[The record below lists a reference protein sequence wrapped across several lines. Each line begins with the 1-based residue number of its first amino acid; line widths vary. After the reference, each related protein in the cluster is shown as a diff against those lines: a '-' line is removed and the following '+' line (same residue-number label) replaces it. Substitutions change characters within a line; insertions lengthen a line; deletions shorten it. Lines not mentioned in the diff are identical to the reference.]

1 MGAGTLGPVEEMKI
15 LQILPALEQGG
26 VERGTIE
33 IASALA
39 KAGIENAVVSSG
51 GPMVAQLD
59 KIGVK
64 HYTIPVQSKNPF
76 VVWRNGTELA
86 RLVRNEGF
94 TLMHVRSRAPAW
106 SVLRASRLSGVPY
119 IATYHGLYG
128 TKPAWLKKPYNRVML
143 KGVCTVAVSDC
154 VRQHIIDNYGLDPEK
169 IVRIYRGADISVFS
183 GEAPNAA
190 SLRKSLGFPDD
201 MPVVTLPG
209 RLTYIKGQK
218 DLIAAAALMK
228 TRPIGLLF
236 VGSDQ
241 GRKEYSAELRDMA
254 AKLPEGIKVVFLE
267 HSSDMPSVYGM
278 SDVVVSANSV
288 KPEAFGRTI
297 PEAQAMGRLVVG
309 TAHGGACETIVD
321 GKTGFLV
328 PPADPP
334 MLAKKLDEALAMSP
348 DAKREMCEAAK
359 SRARAEFSTEKMC
372 ERTIELYRK
381 ICG

>member
-1 MGAGTLGPVEEMKI
+1 MKI

-64 HYTIPVQSKNPF
+64 HYTLPVQSKNPF

-94 TLMHVRSRAPAW
+94 ALMHVRSRAPAW

-228 TRPIGLLF
+228 ARPIGLLF

>member
-1 MGAGTLGPVEEMKI
+1 MKI

-26 VERGTIE
+26 VERGTVE
-33 IASALA
+33 IAAALA
-39 KAGIENAVVSSG
+39 KAGIESAVVSSG
-51 GPMVAQLD
+51 GPMVAQLE
-59 KIGVK
+59 KLGVR
-64 HYTIPVQSKNPF
+64 HYTLPVQSKNPF
-76 VVWRNGTELA
+76 VVWRNGGELA
-86 RLVRNEGF
+86 RIVREGGF

-106 SVLRASRLSGVPY
+106 SVLRASKLSGVPY

-143 KGVCTVAVSDC
+143 KGVCTIAVSDC
-154 VRQHIIDNYGLDPEK
+154 VREHIIDNYALEPEK
-169 IVRIYRGADISVFS
+169 IVRIYRGADISVFN
-183 GEAPNAA
+183 GEAPGA
-190 SLRKSLGFPDD
+190 SELRRSLGFPEG
-201 MPVVTLPG
+201 MTVVTLPG

-218 DLIAAAALMK
+218 DLLAATAMMK
-228 TRPIGLLF
+228 TRPLGLLF

-241 GRKEYSAELRDMA
+241 GRKEYSAELREMA
-254 AKLPEGIKVVFLE
+254 AKLPKDIKVVFLE
-267 HSSDMPSVYGM
+267 HSSDMPSVYGL

-328 PPADPP
+328 PPSDPP
-334 MLAKKLDEALAMSP
+334 ALARKLDEAIAMSP
-348 DAKREMCEAAK
+348 DEKRKMCDTAKA
-359 SRARAEFSTEKMC
+359 RARAEFSTQRMC
-372 ERTIELYRK
+372 EMTIDLYRK